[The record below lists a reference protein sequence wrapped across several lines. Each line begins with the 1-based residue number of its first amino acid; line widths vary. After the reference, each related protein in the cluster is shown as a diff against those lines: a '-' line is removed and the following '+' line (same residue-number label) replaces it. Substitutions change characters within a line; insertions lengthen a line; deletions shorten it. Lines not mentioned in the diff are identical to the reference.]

1 MPFTS
6 PSSALRV
13 AVIGVG
19 GVGAAHAHAF
29 AAHPDVDLVALVD
42 PAPARRD
49 AVAAEL
55 GVPRVLDDWR
65 EIVGADD
72 VDAVS
77 VALPNALHAPVTI
90 AALGAGLHVLCEKPL
105 ATTIADARAMVA
117 AARDAGRVL
126 QVPFNH
132 RQRGDVAFV
141 QRYLSDPGI
150 GAIYHVRASWR
161 RRAGIGAAGWFR
173 SRELAGGG
181 ALIDLGPHVLD
192 LVLHLLGEPAVRTA
206 SAAVHGRLGA
216 AGYGRQRTTPRIADG
231 DDAFDVE
238 DLATAFLRLDG
249 DVSLQFEISWA
260 GHADDDEDISLELLG
275 VDGGVRLFSRWY
287 ATEGTVQVF
296 RDVGGVPAVIRPAV
310 DGRGGDHHSVV
321 RDFVAAIRSGAWSE
335 HDGSLALRRTEVLDA
350 IYRSASAGKEVEL
363 S

>member
-1 MPFTS
+1 MPLTS
-6 PSSALRV
+6 SSGPLRV

-29 AAHPDVDLVALVD
+29 AAHPDVELVALADAV
-42 PAPARRD
+42 PGRRD

-55 GVPRVLDDWR
+55 GVPRVLGDWR
-65 EIVGADD
+65 EVLAADG

-77 VALPNALHAPVTI
+77 IALPNALHAPVTI
-90 AALGAGLHVLCEKPL
+90 AALEAGLHVLCEKPL
-105 ATTIADARAMVA
+105 ATTVADARAMVD
-117 AARDAGRVL
+117 AARTAGRVL
-126 QVPFNH
+126 EVPFNH
-132 RQRGDVAFV
+132 RKRGDVAFLE
-141 QRYLSDPGI
+141 RYLADPGI
-150 GAIYHVRASWR
+150 GEIYHVRASWR
-161 RRAGIGAAGWFR
+161 RRAGIAAAGWFR

-206 SAAVHGRLGA
+206 SAAVHGRLGT
-216 AGYGRQRTTPRIADG
+216 AGYGRTRSATPVHNGG
-231 DDAFDVE
+231 DVVDVE
-238 DLATAFLRLDG
+238 DLASAFLRLDG
-249 DVSLQFEISWA
+249 GVSVQFEISWA
-260 GHADDDEDISLELLG
+260 GHAADDEDISLEILG
-275 VDGGVRLFSRWY
+275 VDGGVRLFSRRY

-321 RDFVAAIRSGAWSE
+321 RDFVAAIRSGAWAE

-350 IYRSASAGKEVEL
+350 VYRSAATGAEVEL
-363 S
+363 

>member
-1 MPFTS
+1 VPLTS
-6 PSSALRV
+6 SPPPLRV

-29 AAHPDVDLVALVD
+29 AGHPDVQLVALVD
-42 PAPARRD
+42 PVTQRRD

-55 GVPRVLDDWR
+55 GVPQVLDDW
-65 EIVGADD
+65 GAVLSPDD
-72 VDAVS
+72 LDAVS
-77 VALPNALHAPVTI
+77 IALPNALHAPVTI
-90 AALGAGLHVLCEKPL
+90 AALGAGRHVLCEKPL
-105 ATTIADARAMVA
+105 ATTVADARAMVD
-117 AARDAGRVL
+117 AARAAGRVL
-126 QVPFNH
+126 EVPFNH
-132 RQRGDVAFV
+132 RQRGDVAFIE
-141 QRYLSDPGI
+141 RYLADPGI
-150 GAIYHVRASWR
+150 GGIYHVRASWR

-192 LVLHLLGEPAVRTA
+192 LVLHLLGEPRVRTA

-216 AGYGRQRTTPRIADG
+216 AGYGRQPSAPRLAEG
-231 DDAFDVE
+231 DDLFEVE
-238 DLATAFLRLDG
+238 DLASAFLRLDG
-249 DVSLQFEISWA
+249 DVSVQFEISWA

-321 RDFVAAIRSGAWSE
+321 RDFVAAIRSGDWAA

-350 IYRSASAGKEVEL
+350 IYRSASAGAEVAL
-363 S
+363 P

>member
-1 MPFTS
+1 MPLTS
-6 PSSALRV
+6 SPPALRV

-19 GVGAAHAHAF
+19 GVGSAHAHAF
-29 AAHPDVDLVALVD
+29 AGHPDVELVALVD
-42 PAPARRD
+42 PVPARRD

-65 EIVGADD
+65 DLLHGAD

-77 VALPNALHAPVTI
+77 IALPNALHAPVTI
-90 AALGAGLHVLCEKPL
+90 AALEAGLHVLCEKPL
-105 ATTIADARAMVA
+105 ATTVADGRAMVA
-117 AARDAGRVL
+117 AARAADRVL
-126 QVPFNH
+126 EVPFNH
-132 RQRGDVAFV
+132 RRRGDVAFLEC
-141 QRYLSDPGI
+141 YLADPGI
-150 GAIYHVRASWR
+150 GDIYHVRASWR
-161 RRAGIGAAGWFR
+161 RRAGIAAAGWFR

-206 SAAVHGRLGA
+206 SAAVHGRLGT
-216 AGYGRQRTTPRIADG
+216 AGYGRPPAARLPG
-231 DDAFDVE
+231 VDDAFDVE
-238 DLATAFLRLDG
+238 DLASAFLRLDG
-249 DVSLQFEISWA
+249 DVSVQFEISWA
-260 GHADDDEDISLELLG
+260 GHADDDEDISLEILG

-321 RDFVAAIRSGAWSE
+321 REFVAAIRSEAWRA

-350 IYRSASAGKEVEL
+350 IYRSATAGAEVTL
-363 S
+363 A